1 MGICRKIH
9 AFYGENSSKNSRK
22 IKFFVHKIEL
32 LHLFSAPDTLR
43 TGALSK
49 LISARLESNL
59 YQKALGRAYTA
70 QNNHDTR
77 LFPTLDLGLG
87 VGSYAGNFAF
97 YGLLGVG
104 YRYELL
110 HNPYASLKSGVAAS
124 FSRVKVLA
132 QYELFY
138 DFNDDNRGYD
148 SRLALFA
155 GLNAF
160 KQVDIF
166 AEFNAYHRLFGT
178 RLGRFRFRNS
188 APKIHYLQNQSVNFK
203 VGVSVN
209 F

>member
-1 MGICRKIH
+1 M
-9 AFYGENSSKNSRK
+9 A
-22 IKFFVHKIEL
+22 
-32 LHLFSAPDTLR
+32 DTLR

-59 YQKALGRAYTA
+59 YQKARGRAYTA

-124 FSRVKVLA
+124 FSRVKLLA

-188 APKIHYLQNQSVNFK
+188 APKIHYLQNQSVNFR
-203 VGVSVN
+203 VGLSVN

>member
-1 MGICRKIH
+1 M
-9 AFYGENSSKNSRK
+9 
-22 IKFFVHKIEL
+22 
-32 LHLFSAPDTLR
+32 
-43 TGALSK
+43 
-49 LISARLESNL
+49 
-59 YQKALGRAYTA
+59 
-70 QNNHDTR
+70 
-77 LFPTLDLGLG
+77 
-87 VGSYAGNFAF
+87 
-97 YGLLGVG
+97 
-104 YRYELL
+104 
-110 HNPYASLKSGVAAS
+110 
-124 FSRVKVLA
+124 KVLA

-178 RLGRFRFRNS
+178 HKFFYE
-188 APKIHYLQNQSVNFK
+188 KKQSTNFK